1 MNAFI
6 GHTVRTSLAAAIF
19 WIALSDQTVWA
30 SDYYSWLAVRYSENN
45 GVKTF
50 LQGPYNSKSACD
62 KLNHLTWD
70 NVLTACRSC
79 KVEMKHCD
87 RLEGLPDLYRKLLR
101 RERAVM
107 PYVIATPKGRIFFSG
122 IPTNIAIDE
131 CHRMAETFRSNGYS
145 EARCVLP

>member
-1 MNAFI
+1 MNGFI
-6 GHTVRTSLAAAIF
+6 GHTMRMSLATTVF

-30 SDYYSWLAVRYSENN
+30 SNYYSWLVVRYSENN

-50 LQGPYNSKSACD
+50 LQGPYNSKSGCD
-62 KLNHLTWD
+62 KLNQITWD
-70 NVLTACRSC
+70 NVLTARGSC

-87 RLEGLPDLYRKLLR
+87 RLEGLPDLYKKLLR

-122 IPTNIAIDE
+122 ISTNIAIEE
-131 CHRMAETFRSNGYS
+131 CHRMAKIFQTNGYS